1 MRKKRIVIALG
12 HEALGTTLPDQKTAA
27 KKTAKAVADLI
38 EAGCQ
43 VVISHSN
50 GPQVGMIH
58 TAMSEFCKL
67 HPEYTATPMSVC
79 SAMSQGYIGYDL
91 QNEIRTELLN
101 RGIYKTVST
110 VLTQVCV
117 DPYDEAFY
125 NPTKVIGRV
134 MSEDEAEAEEKKGN
148 HVTKSGG
155 GYRRIVAAPKPM
167 DIVEID
173 AIRTLSDAD
182 QVVIACGG
190 GGIPV
195 LVQANKLK
203 GASAVIEKDLAAG
216 RLAELLDADM
226 FVILT
231 GEDKVCLHYNTAQEK
246 PLDTITVDEARV
258 YMQEGEF
265 EEGTILPK
273 IQAAV
278 DFIGDSAVK
287 KVLITRLDKSREAM
301 AGTTGT
307 IIKKG

>member
-12 HEALGTTLPDQKTAA
+12 HEALGTTLPEQKIATG
-27 KKTAKAVADLI
+27 KTAKAVADLI
-38 EAGCQ
+38 ESDYQ

-58 TAMSEFCKL
+58 TAMSEFCRL
-67 HPEYTATPMSVC
+67 YPEYTKTPMSVC

-91 QNEIRTELLN
+91 QNAIRTELLN

-110 VLTQVCV
+110 ILTQVCV

-125 NPTKVIGRV
+125 HPSKIIGRV
-134 MSEDEAEAEEKKGN
+134 MTKEEALEEEKKGN
-148 HVTKSGG
+148 HVVETSQ

-167 DIVEID
+167 NIVEID

-195 LVQANKLK
+195 LTQNNNLK

-216 RLAELLDADM
+216 KLAQMLNADM

-231 GEDKVCLHYNTAQEK
+231 GEEKVCLNYKK
-246 PLDTITVDEARV
+246 PDQKALNVLTVSEAGA
-258 YMQEGEF
+258 YIEEGQF

-273 IQAAV
+273 IQATV
-278 DFIGDSAVK
+278 EFIGDSAVK
-287 KVLITRLDKSREAM
+287 TAIITKLDKSKEALE
-301 AGTTGT
+301 GTTGT
-307 IIKKG
+307 VIRK

>member
-1 MRKKRIVIALG
+1 
-12 HEALGTTLPDQKTAA
+12 
-27 KKTAKAVADLI
+27 
-38 EAGCQ
+38 
-43 VVISHSN
+43 
-50 GPQVGMIH
+50 MIH
-58 TAMSEFCKL
+58 TAMSEFCRL
-67 HPEYTATPMSVC
+67 YPEYTKTPMSVC

-91 QNEIRTELLN
+91 QNAIRTELLN

-110 VLTQVCV
+110 ILTQVCV

-125 NPTKVIGRV
+125 HPSKIIGRV
-134 MSEDEAEAEEKKGN
+134 MTKEEALEEEKKGN
-148 HVTKSGG
+148 HVVETSQ

-167 DIVEID
+167 NIVEID

-195 LVQANKLK
+195 LTQNNNLK

-216 RLAELLDADM
+216 KLAQMLNADM

-231 GEDKVCLHYNTAQEK
+231 GEEKVCLNYKK
-246 PLDTITVDEARV
+246 PDQKALNVLTVSEAGA
-258 YMQEGEF
+258 YIEEGQF

-278 DFIGDSAVK
+278 EFIGDSAVK
-287 KVLITRLDKSREAM
+287 TAIITKLDKSKEALE
-301 AGTTGT
+301 GTTGT
-307 IIKKG
+307 VIRK

>member
-12 HEALGTTLPDQKTAA
+12 HEALGTTLPEQKIATG
-27 KKTAKAVADLI
+27 KTAKAVADLI
-38 EAGCQ
+38 ESDYQ

-58 TAMSEFCKL
+58 TAMSEFCRL
-67 HPEYTATPMSVC
+67 YPEYTKTPMSVC

-91 QNEIRTELLN
+91 QNAIRTELLN

-110 VLTQVCV
+110 ILTQVCV

-125 NPTKVIGRV
+125 HPSKIIGRV
-134 MSEDEAEAEEKKGN
+134 MTKEEALEEEKKGN
-148 HVTKSGG
+148 HVVETSQ

-167 DIVEID
+167 NIVEID

-195 LVQANKLK
+195 LTQNNNLK

-216 RLAELLDADM
+216 KLAQMLNADM

-231 GEDKVCLHYNTAQEK
+231 GEEKVCLNYKK
-246 PLDTITVDEARV
+246 PDQKALNVLTVSEAGA
-258 YMQEGEF
+258 YIEEGQF

-278 DFIGDSAVK
+278 EFIGDSAVK
-287 KVLITRLDKSREAM
+287 TAIITKLDKSKEALE
-301 AGTTGT
+301 GTPN
-307 IIKKG
+307 IS